1 MRAMD
6 GQAATTGSGDV
17 SAPREPTSPLWRED
31 DVEAGGRREP
41 DGERTARRSAAP
53 ESPPARRDGNAV
65 ATPAAGGSPRSSL
78 GMRSYYDL
86 RARSSLGTFRDL
98 IRRQASADDDGTGD
112 TVSRSYR
119 LPSVLLRMPNTA
131 FGMPMGLAA
140 HAIMWRS
147 LGRADRLDSLG
158 GRDGVLSVGRLCW
171 YSACVTGGTA
181 AALYGYKIVTSF
193 SLVRAEY
200 LNEVRC
206 HFFNAPNLIFIMLL
220 LGVPDD
226 VEVSDGGEFFSLVV
240 HKVYWFMS
248 TLFGVRRRST
258 NIFFRCRSTPSTVGL
273 FILLPCY
280 TDEQHIQNVDVQQAE
295 ELHRCQASVSDVDGW
310 LVLAEQPRADREVR
324 TDLGDRPS
332 HALLRRRLC
341 TLLRPR
347 HIHLREAPREQ
358 RHEGESRNVFAHCTA
373 FGCGG
378 LA

>member
-6 GQAATTGSGDV
+6 GQAATTGDI

-226 VEVSDGGEFFSLVV
+226 VEVSDGALRALWGCSFCYHVILTSNIYKMWMFS
-240 HKVYWFMS
+240 K
-248 TLFGVRRRST
+248 RRNFT
-258 NIFFRCRSTPSTVGL
+258 AAKPQFLMSTVGW
-273 FILLPCY
+273 FLLVGEEIGTCPFGLQSAC
-280 TDEQHIQNVDVQQAE
+280 TVLIRIIQHLSMHI
-295 ELHRCQASVSDVDGW
+295 
-310 LVLAEQPRADREVR
+310 EQPRADREVR